1 MSSNMPRMPHLKK
14 APRRGGTARP
24 QGALVQ
30 PKKIRSSP
38 PDITVVVGK
47 GDAREEFEC
56 YKVALSFASPYF
68 DTMLAANM
76 TKNDTSRIEFPTKD
90 PNEWKM
96 FYAFIDPS
104 QIGQAAQVAT
114 IHDGNAMILVPW
126 FQEFQM
132 EGYFEECDNFLSD
145 KVISL
150 AKASKSLWVDPDKSF
165 WVWDRDTVAPN
176 NKQRKEAFEGI
187 LKLLQFSCI
196 YELKETKKYADRVLG
211 KLLDRDMLIGTF
223 DLFDIS
229 VVKELTELFLP
240 LAEEEEGERENKCKY
255 FVPHGKS
262 SVLWDMLAEWEF
274 EACQLK
280 GLPLEAIN
288 NNPMLPTLIKTFLES
303 IAAQESRH
311 NISESARE
319 IIQDIV
325 DDYPDEMYQ
334 QMPDGGMDART
345 SAKKYLSG
353 MIKETAK
360 THKETFENLDVTMPD
375 FNLTN
380 DR

>member
-1 MSSNMPRMPHLKK
+1 MSSNMSRMPHLKK
-14 APRRGGTARP
+14 APRRGGTSGPRR
-24 QGALVQ
+24 ALVQ
-30 PKKIRSSP
+30 PKKIRALP

-68 DTMLAANM
+68 DAMLAANM
-76 TKNDTSRIEFPTKD
+76 TENDTSRIEFPTKD
-90 PNEWKM
+90 PKEWKM
-96 FYAFIDPS
+96 FYPFIDPS
-104 QIGQAAQVAT
+104 QIGQAVQAAT

-145 KVISL
+145 KVLSL

-176 NKQRKEAFEGI
+176 NKHRKEAFEGI
-187 LKLLQFSCI
+187 MKLLQFSCI

-229 VVKELTELFLP
+229 AAKELTELFLP
-240 LAEEEEGERENKCKY
+240 LVEEEDGEGENKCKY

-262 SVLWDMLAEWEF
+262 QVLWDMLAEWEF

-280 GLPLEAIN
+280 GLSLEAIN

-303 IAAQESRH
+303 IEAQESRH

-319 IIQDIV
+319 LIQDVV
-325 DDYPDEMYQ
+325 DDYPDELYRK
-334 QMPDGGMDART
+334 MPDGGMDART
-345 SAKKYLSG
+345 SAKKYLVG

-360 THKETFENLDVTMPD
+360 THKETFEKLDVTMPD
-375 FNLTN
+375 FQS
-380 DR
+380 D